1 MFDSIGTLVACCD
14 KAKMR
19 NENNQI
25 KGLDRLLGIDAVATM
40 IGAVMGTSTTTAY
53 IESAAGIEQG
63 GRTGLTSIVTGAFF
77 LLATLFVPI
86 VRIVPPYA
94 TAPAQI
100 MVGIFMIKEFKKIS
114 FSKVEEL
121 IPALIIMVMIAV
133 SYRIS
138 TGLALG
144 FVAFT
149 FIKIISGKL
158 REVKPVMWVIV
169 ILSILFLT
177 LDHISGMIEYLKTLI
192 WT

>member
-1 MFDSIGTLVACCD
+1 
-14 KAKMR
+14 
-19 NENNQI
+19 
-25 KGLDRLLGIDAVATM
+25 
-40 IGAVMGTSTTTAY
+40 MGTSTTTSY

-63 GRTGLTSIVTGAFF
+63 GRTGLTSIVTGVFF

-100 MVGIFMIKEFKKIS
+100 VVGIFMIKEFKKIS
-114 FSKVEEL
+114 FTKVEEL

-149 FIKIISGKL
+149 LIKIILGKL
-158 REVKPVMWVIV
+158 RDVKPVMWVIAF
-169 ILSILFLT
+169 LSVLFLT
-177 LDHISGMIEYLKTLI
+177 IDYLCGIIDHLRNLI
-192 WT
+192 